1 MTGQRIDGIEVS
13 NAVKE
18 ILSRA
23 VTQLKSEGLV
33 PCLATV
39 LIGDDPASATYVK
52 NKHNAC
58 EKIGIK
64 TKDHKLSSEITQDE
78 LNQII
83 DNLNQDK
90 DVDGILVQLPL
101 PKHLNEFTTVSR
113 ILPLKDVDGLT
124 PQNVGLLAIGKS
136 ILKLIF

>member
-23 VTQLKSEGLV
+23 VTHLKSEGLA

-39 LIGDDPASATYVK
+39 LIGDDPASSTYVK

-64 TKDHKLSSEITQDE
+64 TE
-78 LNQII
+78 L
-83 DNLNQDK
+83 
-90 DVDGILVQLPL
+90 LV
-101 PKHLNEFTTVSR
+101 PKN
-113 ILPLKDVDGLT
+113 
-124 PQNVGLLAIGKS
+124 
-136 ILKLIF
+136 